1 MNDSQSRK
9 PLAEL
14 HAHLG
19 TSISPVVLW
28 RIAHDM
34 GLKLPKDE
42 FTDFYDFVTLTS
54 DRRMTLNEYFD
65 QVYHNVLDPLSSGTY
80 AVEQATYF
88 TIAGAYQ
95 SQHITTIELRNNP
108 MKHNGNAQFDL
119 DHITMAML
127 RGMERALLEHKQ
139 LSAGLIFCMA
149 REFVP
154 KRNAIILE
162 KAIKYRHR
170 GVIGIDMA
178 GPYTSKVDWKEY
190 KPLFDDAHDAG
201 LGVTIHAAEHRD
213 NNELRDILRYVRPQR
228 IGHGIHAAND
238 AKILDLLVQRGTVLE
253 ICPLSNLM
261 TKAVKDVAELKQ
273 LLRRLLDAK
282 VKFCINTDWPEVIEN
297 GHLRKQIDWLEREG
311 IMTADE
317 IAACGKVAFEASFV
331 PAPGNLDSYLN

>member
-1 MNDSQSRK
+1 MSLPTRK

-42 FTDFYDFVTLTS
+42 FIDFYDFVTLTE

-108 MKHNGNAQFDL
+108 MKHNNNAQFDL

-149 REFVP
+149 REFDVR
-154 KRNAIILE
+154 RNSVILE
-162 KAIKYRHR
+162 KAIKYCHR
-170 GVIGIDMA
+170 GVVGIDMA
-178 GPYTSKVDWKEY
+178 GPYTSAVDWKSY
-190 KPLFDDAHDAG
+190 KTVFDRAHEAG
-201 LGVTIHAAEHRD
+201 LGVTIHGAERRE
-213 NNELRDILRYVRPQR
+213 NNELKDVLKYARPQR

-238 AKILDLLVQRGTVLE
+238 PEIMDLLVKNGTVLE

-261 TKAVKDVAELKQ
+261 TKAVTDVAELKQ
-273 LLRRLLDAK
+273 LLGRLLDHG

-297 GHLRKQIDWLEREG
+297 GHLRKQIDWLVRDG
-311 IMTADE
+311 ILTTE
-317 IAACGKVAFEASFV
+317 QIAACGKVAFEASFV
-331 PAPGNLDSYLN
+331 PKPGNLDSYLY